1 MVKKKLV
8 KKILQFRDA
17 RDWKQFHSPKNLVDS
32 VAIEAAELIEV
43 FQWIDNE
50 KSEEYAK
57 ENIKKVEK
65 EVADI
70 AIYLTYLCN
79 DLDIDID
86 EVVEDKL
93 KENNLKYPED
103 KAKGNSKKYTEL
115 K

>member
-1 MVKKKLV
+1 MVKRELV

-17 RDWKQFHSPKNLVDS
+17 RDWKQFHSPKNLADS
-32 VAIEAAELIEV
+32 VAIEAAELIEI
-43 FQWIDNE
+43 FQWIDSS
-50 KSEEYAK
+50 KSEEYAT
-57 ENIKKVEK
+57 ENIEKVK
-65 EVADI
+65 REVADI
-70 AIYLTYLCN
+70 VIYLEYLCN